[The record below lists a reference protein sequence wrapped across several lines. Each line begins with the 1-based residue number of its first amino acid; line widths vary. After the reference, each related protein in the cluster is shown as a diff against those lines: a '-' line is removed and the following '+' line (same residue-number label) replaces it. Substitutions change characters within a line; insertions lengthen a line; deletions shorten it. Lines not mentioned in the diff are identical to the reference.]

1 LLGLILA
8 ANARAQVNP
17 GSTPEAPP
25 AIPPKSLAFGD
36 WNFRWQTQDIV
47 GHVHKLRGSPGAQ
60 AEIENSQML
69 FRADEIDFDQ
79 DSGDVRASGH
89 VFFHNFER
97 NMKMWADHITY
108 NTDEETGKFYDVIG
122 ETRPRVIAKPGMLTT
137 NNPFHF
143 EGVWAERIGEK
154 YILHNGFI
162 TNCKTPRPWWRL
174 RGKSFD
180 IIPDNRAIAHDSMFL
195 LRKMPLFYTPFFYH
209 SLEKEPRKSGFLL
222 PMIGHSSSRGW
233 MLHAGYFWAIN
244 RSYDLTYRAQY
255 YTVRG
260 LVHHVDF
267 RGKPRP
273 GTDYDIIAYGVQ
285 DKGDPNSGNPPQ
297 KYSGISLLAV
307 GQSDL
312 GNGWTAR
319 ANINYITSFRFR
331 QNWSESYNDIVG
343 SEIHSVGYINKNWS
357 SFTVNA
363 IFARLQNFQ
372 TSEIEITDPG
382 ASAPHYVANAITIRK
397 LPEVE
402 FTSRHR
408 RIWDRLPFYFSF
420 ESSAGLLY
428 RSEPL
433 FNADNSALIDNFQTG
448 EFMNRSSFAPRVTG
462 AFQWA
467 GMHLVPSFGIQETSY
482 GEAQTP
488 YLDRYHVVGTNIVR
502 SSRDFSLDLIFP
514 SLARVF
520 NKKTI
525 FGDKLKHVIEPRATY
540 RYVTGIGTDYTRFI
554 RFDENDLASN
564 TNELLLSI
572 ANRIYA
578 RRGDSVEEIFSWEV
592 FQKRYFDPT
601 FGGALVPGQR
611 NVIAP
616 TADLTAY
623 AFLVGPRSSSP
634 VVSMMS
640 ISPIPGLAVRWQ
652 TDYDPRLGRIVDSS
666 FAMDYRHAK
675 YFVSAGNNMVNT
687 DPAITAPANQF
698 RVRAGFGD
706 PNHRGF
712 NAGAEAIY
720 DYREHAIQ
728 YTTSQVTYNTDCC
741 GLSVQYHSFN
751 LGNNIGSRSEF
762 RVAFTVANIATPLGN
777 LKKQDRMF

>member
-1 LLGLILA
+1 
-8 ANARAQVNP
+8 VNP
-17 GSTPEAPP
+17 GSGTEAPP
-25 AIPPKSLAFGD
+25 AVPPKSLAIGE
-36 WNFRWQTQDIV
+36 WNFRFQTQEIDTAA
-47 GHVHKLRGSPGAQ
+47 HLYKFRGGP
-60 AEIENSQML
+60 AEIENSQMI
-69 FRADEIDFDQ
+69 FRAEEIDFNQ
-79 DSGDVRASGH
+79 DTGDVRASGH

-97 NMKMWADHITY
+97 NEKLWCDHLTY

-122 ETRPRVIAKPGMLTT
+122 ETRPKIIAKPGILTT
-137 NNPFHF
+137 SNPFHF
-143 EGVWAERIGEK
+143 EGQWAERIGTK
-154 YILHNGFI
+154 YILHKGFV
-162 TNCKTPRPWWRL
+162 TNCKTPRPWWRM

-180 IIPDNRAIAHDSMFL
+180 IIPGDRVIAHNSLFL
-195 LRKMPLFYTPFFYH
+195 LRSMPLFYTPFFYH

-222 PMIGHSSSRGW
+222 PMVGHSSSRGF
-233 MLHAGYFWAIN
+233 MVHGGYFWAIN
-244 RSYDLTYRAQY
+244 RSYDVTYRAVY

-260 LVHHVDF
+260 LAHHVDL

-273 GTDYDIIAYGVQ
+273 GTDYDVIISGIKDQGVVSS
-285 DKGDPNSGNPPQ
+285 DPRQ
-297 KYSGISLLAV
+297 QFSGISLLAV

-312 GNGWTAR
+312 GKGWIAR
-319 ANINYITSFRFR
+319 ININYITSFRYR
-331 QNWSESYNDIVG
+331 QNWSDSYNDIIG
-343 SEIHSVGYINKNWS
+343 SEIHSVGFVNKNWS

-372 TSEIEITDPG
+372 TSEIDTTPGDP
-382 ASAPHYVANAITIRK
+382 APHYVANAVTIRK

-402 FTSRHR
+402 FTSRYR
-408 RIWDRLPFYFSF
+408 RILEQLPFYFSF
-420 ESSAGLLY
+420 DSSAGLLY
-428 RSEPL
+428 RSYPI
-433 FNADNSALIDNFQTG
+433 FNADNSALVDNFQTG
-448 EFMNRSSFAPRVTG
+448 QLMNRSNFAPRVTG

-467 GMHLVPSFGIQETSY
+467 GIHLVPSFGIQETYYS
-482 GEAQTP
+482 EAQSP

-502 SSRDFSLDLIFP
+502 SSHDFSLDLIFP

-540 RYVTGIGTDYTRFI
+540 RYVGGIGDDYTRFI

-601 FGGALVPGQR
+601 FGGALVAGQR

-623 AFLVGPRSSSP
+623 AFLVGPRSTSP
-634 VVSMMS
+634 VVSVMS
-640 ISPIPGLAVRWQ
+640 VGPIHGLGVRWQ

-666 FAMDYRHAK
+666 FAIDYRYAK
-675 YFVSAGNNMVNT
+675 YFVSAGQNMVNT
-687 DPAITAPANQF
+687 DPAITAPADQF
-698 RVRAGFGD
+698 RMRAGFGD

-712 NAGAEAIY
+712 NAGVEAIY
-720 DYREHAIQ
+720 DYNLHAIQ
-728 YTTSQVTYNTDCC
+728 YTTSQVTYNTNCC
-741 GLSVQYHSFN
+741 GLSVQFHSFN
-751 LGNNIGSRSEF
+751 IGNNVGSRSEWRF
-762 RVAFTVANIATPLGN
+762 AFTVANIATPLGN

>member
-1 LLGLILA
+1 
-8 ANARAQVNP
+8 
-17 GSTPEAPP
+17 
-25 AIPPKSLAFGD
+25 
-36 WNFRWQTQDIV
+36 
-47 GHVHKLRGSPGAQ
+47 
-60 AEIENSQML
+60 
-69 FRADEIDFDQ
+69 
-79 DSGDVRASGH
+79 
-89 VFFHNFER
+89 
-97 NMKMWADHITY
+97 
-108 NTDEETGKFYDVIG
+108 
-122 ETRPRVIAKPGMLTT
+122 
-137 NNPFHF
+137 
-143 EGVWAERIGEK
+143 
-154 YILHNGFI
+154 
-162 TNCKTPRPWWRL
+162 
-174 RGKSFD
+174 
-180 IIPDNRAIAHDSMFL
+180 
-195 LRKMPLFYTPFFYH
+195 
-209 SLEKEPRKSGFLL
+209 
-222 PMIGHSSSRGW
+222 
-233 MLHAGYFWAIN
+233 
-244 RSYDLTYRAQY
+244 
-255 YTVRG
+255 
-260 LVHHVDF
+260 
-267 RGKPRP
+267 
-273 GTDYDIIAYGVQ
+273 
-285 DKGDPNSGNPPQ
+285 
-297 KYSGISLLAV
+297 
-307 GQSDL
+307 
-312 GNGWTAR
+312 
-319 ANINYITSFRFR
+319 
-331 QNWSESYNDIVG
+331 
-343 SEIHSVGYINKNWS
+343 
-357 SFTVNA
+357 
-363 IFARLQNFQ
+363 
-372 TSEIEITDPG
+372 
-382 ASAPHYVANAITIRK
+382 
-397 LPEVE
+397 
-402 FTSRHR
+402 
-408 RIWDRLPFYFSF
+408 
-420 ESSAGLLY
+420 
-428 RSEPL
+428 
-433 FNADNSALIDNFQTG
+433 
-448 EFMNRSSFAPRVTG
+448 
-462 AFQWA
+462 
-467 GMHLVPSFGIQETSY
+467 
-482 GEAQTP
+482 
-488 YLDRYHVVGTNIVR
+488 VGTNIVR